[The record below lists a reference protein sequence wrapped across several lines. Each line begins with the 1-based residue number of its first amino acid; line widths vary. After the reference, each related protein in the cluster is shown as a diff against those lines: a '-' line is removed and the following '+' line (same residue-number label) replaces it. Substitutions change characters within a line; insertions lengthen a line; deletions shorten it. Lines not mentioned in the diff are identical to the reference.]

1 MHLALEHPAAE
12 HPWQSATTKTGP
24 LSMMRMNIPVQVVE
38 CTERSV
44 VVANARS
51 GSPALPGRPPD
62 RPALRRVLSVRN
74 FATVRSRRRR
84 VRENWQLSGYR
95 LGGGVGILTAMVVS
109 GAFALSACGA
119 IVERHCG
126 PGEIVISN
134 ASGGSYCQARMPGDR
149 TCPVEQVLER
159 QPEKRRERCIP
170 DRIDRNPSPSTEWLP
185 ATGA

>member
-1 MHLALEHPAAE
+1 MH
-12 HPWQSATTKTGP
+12 
-24 LSMMRMNIPVQVVE
+24 RVV
-38 CTERSV
+38 
-44 VVANARS
+44 
-51 GSPALPGRPPD
+51 
-62 RPALRRVLSVRN
+62 
-74 FATVRSRRRR
+74 RRRGER
-84 VRENWQLSGYR
+84 AVRLTSTPRTSTRSPGAPPRPERAQLRHGTIATEEGRENWQLSGYR

-119 IVERHCG
+119 IVERRCG

-170 DRIDRNPSPSTEWLP
+170 DRIDRNPSPSTGWLP